1 LAKEQGYRARSAF
14 KLLQL
19 DEEFNLFESISLKN
33 ATDIDVTRVIDL
45 CAAPGSWSQV
55 LSQKIRY
62 VECLSVADVSGPD
75 RIILALD
82 LQPMAPLPDVI
93 QVQADLT
100 HPTTP
105 PILLSHL
112 NNQKAQLVVCDGA
125 PDVTG
130 LHDLDEYIQAQL
142 LLSAVQLATRVL
154 VPGGT
159 FVAKIF
165 RGRDCDILFAQLR
178 TLFDRVV
185 CAKPRASRG
194 SSLES
199 FVVCRDF
206 NPPPG
211 LDADM
216 ENPFPTV
223 VKEERYQQERW
234 IAPFVACGDL
244 SAFDSDATYTDV
256 AKPGSLDPV
265 QPPTKPPYRRAV
277 LVRRGQ
283 DGGEPIA
290 VS

>member
-1 LAKEQGYRARSAF
+1 MVPSPLSENTVLYK
-14 KLLQL
+14 
-19 DEEFNLFESISLKN
+19 
-33 ATDIDVTRVIDL
+33 VT
-45 CAAPGSWSQV
+45 
-55 LSQKIRY
+55 LSNN
-62 VECLSVADVSGPD
+62 SGPD

-93 QVQADLT
+93 QIQADLT
-100 HPTTP
+100 HPSTP

-112 NNQKAQLVVCDGA
+112 KNQKAQLVVCDGA

-159 FVAKIF
+159 FIAKIF
-165 RGRDCDILFAQLR
+165 RGRDSDVLFAQLR
-178 TLFDRVV
+178 TLFARVV

-194 SSLES
+194 SSLEA
-199 FVVCRDF
+199 FVVCREF
-206 NPPPG
+206 TPPEG
-211 LDADM
+211 FSDEM
-216 ENPFPTV
+216 ENPFPAV
-223 VKEERYQQERW
+223 VKEERYHMERW
-234 IAPFVACGDL
+234 IAPFIACGDL

-256 AKPGSLDPV
+256 VKGESLDPI

-283 DGGEPIA
+283 DGGEPINNNNNDTTIH
-290 VS
+290 

>member
-1 LAKEQGYRARSAF
+1 MVSSPVSENTVPFS
-14 KLLQL
+14 LL
-19 DEEFNLFESISLKN
+19 ISRL
-33 ATDIDVTRVIDL
+33 TT
-45 CAAPGSWSQV
+45 
-55 LSQKIRY
+55 
-62 VECLSVADVSGPD
+62 SGPD

-93 QVQADLT
+93 QIQADLT
-100 HPTTP
+100 HPSTP

-112 NNQKAQLVVCDGA
+112 KNQKADLVVCDGA

-154 VPGGT
+154 LPGGT
-159 FVAKIF
+159 FIAKIF
-165 RGRDCDILFAQLR
+165 RGRDSDVLFAQLR
-178 TLFDRVV
+178 TLFARVV

-194 SSLES
+194 SSLEA
-199 FVVCRDF
+199 FVVCREFVPPEGF
-206 NPPPG
+206 N
-211 LDADM
+211 DAM

-223 VKEERYQQERW
+223 VKEERYHMERW
-234 IAPFVACGDL
+234 IAPFIACGDL

-256 AKPGSLDPV
+256 AKPEGGSLDPI

-283 DGGEPIA
+283 DGGEP
-290 VS
+290 VNNNNET

>member
-1 LAKEQGYRARSAF
+1 MVSSPLSE
-14 KLLQL
+14 
-19 DEEFNLFESISLKN
+19 NTVPLFPLISRL
-33 ATDIDVTRVIDL
+33 T
-45 CAAPGSWSQV
+45 S
-55 LSQKIRY
+55 
-62 VECLSVADVSGPD
+62 SGPD

-93 QVQADLT
+93 QIQADLT
-100 HPTTP
+100 HPSTP

-112 NNQKAQLVVCDGA
+112 KNQKADLVVCDGA

-159 FVAKIF
+159 FIAKIF
-165 RGRDCDILFAQLR
+165 RGRDSDVLFAQLR
-178 TLFDRVV
+178 TLFARVV

-194 SSLES
+194 SSLEA
-199 FVVCRDF
+199 FVVCREFVPPEGF
-206 NPPPG
+206 N
-211 LDADM
+211 DAM

-223 VKEERYQQERW
+223 VKEERYHMERW
-234 IAPFVACGDL
+234 IAPFIACGDL

-256 AKPGSLDPV
+256 AKPEGGSLDPI

-283 DGGEPIA
+283 DGGEPINNNNET
-290 VS
+290 

>member
-1 LAKEQGYRARSAF
+1 M
-14 KLLQL
+14 
-19 DEEFNLFESISLKN
+19 
-33 ATDIDVTRVIDL
+33 

-55 LSQKIRY
+55 LSQKIPY
-62 VECLSVADVSGPD
+62 VFILLLSDFSGPD

-100 HPTTP
+100 HPATP
-105 PILLSHL
+105 PLLLSHL
-112 NNQKAQLVVCDGA
+112 QGHKAQLVVCDGA

-142 LLSAVQLATRVL
+142 LLSAVQLASRVL
-154 VPGGT
+154 VTGGT

-165 RGRDCDILFAQLR
+165 RGRDSDILFAQLR
-178 TLFDRVV
+178 TIFNSVV

-194 SSLES
+194 SSLEA
-199 FVVCRDF
+199 FVVCREF
-206 NPPPG
+206 NPPNG
-211 LDADM
+211 LTDDI
-216 ENPFPTV
+216 ENPFPAV
-223 VKEERYQQERW
+223 VKEERYHLERW
-234 IAPFVACGDL
+234 IAPFIACGDL

-256 AKPGSLDPV
+256 VKPEGGSLPPV

-283 DGGEPIA
+283 DGGEPIE
-290 VS
+290 

>member
-1 LAKEQGYRARSAF
+1 MVPSPFTANNVFPIASSYSSDSA
-14 KLLQL
+14 
-19 DEEFNLFESISLKN
+19 
-33 ATDIDVTRVIDL
+33 
-45 CAAPGSWSQV
+45 
-55 LSQKIRY
+55 
-62 VECLSVADVSGPD
+62 PD
-75 RIILALD
+75 RIILTLD
-82 LQPMAPLPDVI
+82 LQPMAPLLDVI

-100 HPTTP
+100 HPSTP

-112 NNQKAQLVVCDGA
+112 HNQKAQLVVCDGA

-142 LLSAVQLATRVL
+142 LLSAVQLATQVL

-165 RGRDCDILFAQLR
+165 RGRDTDVLFAQLQ
-178 TLFDRVV
+178 TLFKRVV

-194 SSLES
+194 SSLEA

-206 NPPPG
+206 DPPVG
-211 LDADM
+211 FDDVM
-216 ENPFPTV
+216 ENAFPVV
-223 VKEERYQQERW
+223 VKEERYHLERW
-234 IAPFVACGDL
+234 IAPFMACGDL
-244 SAFDSDATYTDV
+244 SAFDSDATYVDV
-256 AKPGSLDPV
+256 VKPEGGSLDPV

-290 VS
+290 Q